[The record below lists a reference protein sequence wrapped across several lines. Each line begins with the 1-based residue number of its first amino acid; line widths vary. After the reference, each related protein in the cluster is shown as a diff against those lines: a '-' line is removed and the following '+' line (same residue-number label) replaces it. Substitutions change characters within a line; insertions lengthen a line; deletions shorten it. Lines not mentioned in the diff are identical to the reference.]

1 MDGHQLSDPPAL
13 VPELPGEEEE
23 GDQVDE
29 VEDQEDDQQGGRQR
43 FELCLLW
50 YTGPKEDF

>member
-29 VEDQEDDQQGGRQR
+29 VENQEDDQQGGRQR
-43 FELCLLW
+43 LQLCLL
-50 YTGPKEDF
+50 